1 MAIKIPYAWAMGR
14 EPGAGLMRELQTRCG
29 RDSPSPRSFLGDLEA
44 TVHSEIT

>member
-29 RDSPSPRSFLGDLEA
+29 RDSFLGDLEA
-44 TVHSEIT
+44 TVHSKIT